1 MAATEVATWTE
12 LVHRIT
18 AFGLADGEPI
28 QVPEMDWLRL
38 LAQLDGQRLTGLAVA
53 GAESG
58 WLELTE
64 EQGEQLL
71 ERHRMAMMQAL
82 ALERWLLRV
91 SVAFQAAAIE
101 SVVLKGPAL
110 AHTVYPNP
118 AWRPFV
124 DLDLLVRG
132 REWRRACEV
141 LAGLGFRRDLPEP
154 RRGFDE
160 RFGKAAA
167 HTGPDGLSLDLHR
180 TLVVGPFGLWMD
192 PEELFERT
200 STLRLAGRD
209 LRRLDDTAVM
219 AHAGMHA
226 ALGWWPPLLLPL
238 RDVAQ
243 VAWKGNVDWD
253 ALAGLARHWRLTAV
267 LQLAVESAR
276 TIGLGMPPEA
286 ARVLEGTS
294 RRVERRALKAY
305 TTDRWVGG
313 GTAVATLQAIPGL
326 RAKLSYARH
335 LLFPDRE
342 FLVARAGGRR
352 PTYARRLRIPLRWA
366 RAAVF
371 RRRRA

>member
-1 MAATEVATWTE
+1 MAATEVAPWTE
-12 LVHRIT
+12 LAHSIA
-18 AFGLADGEPI
+18 AFGLGDGEPI
-28 QVPEMDWLRL
+28 RVPEVDWLRL
-38 LAQLDGQRLTGLAVA
+38 LADLDGQRLTGLAVA

-58 WLELTE
+58 WLGLTE

-82 ALERWLLRV
+82 ALERWLVRV
-91 SVAFQAAAIE
+91 STSFQAAAIE

-118 AWRPFV
+118 SWRPFI

-132 REWRRACEV
+132 RDWRRACEV

-200 STLRLAGRD
+200 STFHLAGRV
-209 LRRLDDTAVM
+209 LRRLDDTALM
-219 AHAGMHA
+219 AHACMHA
-226 ALGWWPPLLLPL
+226 TLGWWPPLLLPV

-243 VAWKGNVDWD
+243 VARAGRVDWTLLSD
-253 ALAGLARHWRLTAV
+253 LAQRWRLGAV
-267 LQLAVESAR
+267 IRDAFDAASETLGAELPTESR
-276 TIGLGMPPEA
+276 DLFQHKTG
-286 ARVLEGTS
+286 
-294 RRVERRALKAY
+294 RRERRALEAY
-305 TTDRWVGG
+305 TTDRRARG
-313 GTAVATLQAIPGL
+313 GTALSTVRAIRGI
-326 RAKLSYARH
+326 RGKAAYVGS
-335 LLFPDRE
+335 LLFPDRA
-342 FLVARAGGRR
+342 FLAKRARNGGR
-352 PTYARRLRIPLRWA
+352 PSHLRRLMVPVRWLK
-366 RAAVF
+366 RS
-371 RRRRA
+371 RRST